1 MSNLK
6 QDLDEYLLL
15 QSDQKKNFNVKLP
28 QIKVPSI
35 FSRNTEPEANSW
47 LKETQDT
54 CCPQLVSASSCIL
67 QTITVHLLISLQS
80 RLQRI
85 IGFIACLGIAVFFMS
100 LSTLYIPVLMLKPKF
115 ALLFTLGSLF
125 FILSLCFLVGFQAFF
140 KQMFSKPRLLTSIS
154 YSVCLSL
161 TLYFALVVKSTA
173 LTVLCSVAQ
182 IITLLFMLLGMVPG
196 GATGLKFFGQLFKSS
211 VSASTSVLP
220 V

>member
-28 QIKVPSI
+28 QIKVPGLSQI
-35 FSRNTEPEANSW
+35 FSRTSDPPEANSW
-47 LKETQDT
+47 LKDTQDS
-54 CCPQLVSASSCIL
+54 CCPKL
-67 QTITVHLLISLQS
+67 S

-85 IGFIACLGIAVFFMS
+85 VGFVACLGMGCLCMT

-125 FILSLCFLVGFQAFF
+125 FIISFCFLIGFQAFF

-154 YSVCLSL
+154 YSACLTI
-161 TLYFALVVKSTA
+161 TLYFALVAKSTA
-173 LTVLCSVAQ
+173 FTVLFAVAQ

-211 VSASTSVLP
+211 VSSSSSALP

>member
-28 QIKVPSI
+28 QIKVPGLTNI
-35 FSRNTEPEANSW
+35 FSRNADQPEANSW
-47 LKETQDT
+47 LKDTQDS
-54 CCPQLVSASSCIL
+54 CCPKL
-67 QTITVHLLISLQS
+67 S

-85 IGFIACLGIAVFFMS
+85 VGFVACLGMGCLCMT

-125 FILSLCFLVGFQAFF
+125 FILSFCFLVGFQAFV
-140 KQMFSKPRLLTSIS
+140 KQMFSKPRLITSIS
-154 YSVCLSL
+154 YSACLTL
-161 TLYFALVVKSTA
+161 TLYFALVAKSTA
-173 LTVLCSVAQ
+173 LTVLFAVAQ

-211 VSASTSVLP
+211 VSSSSTVLP

>member
-54 CCPQLVSASSCIL
+54 CCPQL
-67 QTITVHLLISLQS
+67 S